1 MNNDFIN
8 PLEKFCFYVN
18 SDKLAL
24 SIQNSMFGSKL
35 FINDDSIPEI
45 EHFKKRFKY
54 LESTFFSIIFYH
66 Y

>member
-45 EHFKKRFKY
+45 EHFKKRLNLLKAPSFQ
-54 LESTFFSIIFYH
+54 
-66 Y
+66 